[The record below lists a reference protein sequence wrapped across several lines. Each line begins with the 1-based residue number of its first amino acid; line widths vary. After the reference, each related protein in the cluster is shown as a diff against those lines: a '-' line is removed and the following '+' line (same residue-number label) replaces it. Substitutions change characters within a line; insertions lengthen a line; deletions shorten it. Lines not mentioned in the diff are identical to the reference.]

1 MSESELLAE
10 QMSYYRARAGEY
22 DDWFYRRGRYDRG
35 PEANAGWLKEVA
47 TVEAAIADL
56 APLGDVVELAAGTG
70 LWTRWL
76 ATLSDSVTAVD
87 ASEEVLAI
95 NAARVANAKVERVV
109 TDLFSWSPPRRFD
122 TVFFGFWLSHIPP
135 ERLDWFWNFVA
146 KLLVDRGR
154 FFFVDSRYNE
164 HSTATDH
171 QLEGET
177 ATSVTRRLDDG
188 REFRIVKVF
197 HDPQDLEQRLA
208 ERGWHVDVRA
218 SGNYFIYGSGRA

>member
-1 MSESELLAE
+1 MSEPELLAE

-35 PEANAGWLKEVA
+35 PEANAGWLKELA

-76 ATLSDSVTAVD
+76 ATLGDSVTAVD

-95 NAARVANAKVERVV
+95 NAARVANDKVERVV
-109 TDLFSWSPPRRFD
+109 ADLFSWEPPRRFD

-135 ERLDWFWNFVA
+135 ERLDWFWHFVA
-146 KLLVDRGR
+146 ELLIDGGR

-164 HSTATDH
+164 HSTARDH

-197 HDPQDLEQRLA
+197 HDPHDLQRRLA
-208 ERGWHVDVRA
+208 ERGWHADVRA